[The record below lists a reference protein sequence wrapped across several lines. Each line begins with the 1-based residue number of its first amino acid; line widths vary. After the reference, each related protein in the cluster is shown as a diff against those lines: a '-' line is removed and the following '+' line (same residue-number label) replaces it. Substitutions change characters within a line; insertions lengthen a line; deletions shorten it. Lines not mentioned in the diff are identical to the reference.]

1 MFDLNGLL
9 NIILLK
15 KRYNLNNN
23 ELSKNP
29 YPFFMEFAPTVKTI
43 ENSHFFIN
51 LNIEAK
57 YWLLKLAT
65 FQNC

>member
-1 MFDLNGLL
+1 MFDLNGLF

-23 ELSKNP
+23 ELSKNL

-51 LNIEAK
+51 LK
-57 YWLLKLAT
+57 YRG
-65 FQNC
+65 